1 MNGMRLPRSA
11 PPLDRTPGAGP
22 SGLDQRTALALDV
35 SSWTGLVVMAGLGI
49 SVLPALGAQLLAALL
64 CLCFG
69 LLDLVG
75 GRTEVGAKH
84 PKGIF
89 AAQAV
94 VVCALLGLHPRVE
107 DPFDF
112 LFVILSI
119 RVVLRLG
126 LPVGACW
133 IGLFWILSSVAA
145 FWTNGREGIFT
156 AVFNLGVYPLCGL
169 VGYALAALARSTAAH
184 AAALAELRRAQEQL
198 RRGAVT
204 DERQRLGRDLHDSVK
219 QQVFAAAMQLGAAR
233 ALLPAHPDGAL
244 AAVEKAEQAT
254 RTAGSELGLVIHEL
268 RSDDLSDELPEA
280 LTELARTWSRQL
292 DAQILSTVD
301 PRLRVSPAMTH
312 GLVRIAQEALANISR
327 HASAGRVSLSLAET
341 TTGLA
346 LTISD
351 DGQGFDTDHH
361 CGGVGVSS
369 MKERAHALGGAVTIT
384 STPGAGTTVH
394 ARFPY
399 TELCHD

>member
-1 MNGMRLPRSA
+1 MDRS
-11 PPLDRTPGAGP
+11 PGVGP

-35 SSWTGLVVMAGLGI
+35 SSWIGLVVMAGLGI
-49 SVLPALGAQLLAALL
+49 SVLPDLGAQLVAALL

-69 LLDLVG
+69 LLDLAG
-75 GRTEVGAKH
+75 GRTELGAKH
-84 PKGIF
+84 PKVIF
-89 AAQAV
+89 AAQTV
-94 VVCALLGLHPRVE
+94 VVCALLGLHSRVQ

-133 IGLFWILSSVAA
+133 IGGFWVLSSAA
-145 FWTNGREGIFT
+145 ALWTNGREGIFN

-184 AAALAELRRAQEQL
+184 AAALADLRQAQDQL

-268 RSDDLSDELPEA
+268 RSDDISDELPDA
-280 LTELARTWSRQL
+280 LTDLARTWSRQL
-292 DAQILSTVD
+292 GAPVRTTVD
-301 PRLRVSPAMTH
+301 PRLQVPPAMAH

-327 HASAGRVSLSLAET
+327 HASAGRVDLSLAGT
-341 TTGLA
+341 TTDVL

-351 DGQGFDTDHH
+351 DGLGFDPVHH
-361 CGGVGVSS
+361 SGGVGVSS
-369 MKERAHALGGAVTIT
+369 MKERAHALGGAVTIS
-384 STPGAGTTVH
+384 STPGAGTTVD
-394 ARFPY
+394 ARFPQHGD
-399 TELCHD
+399 LS

>member
-1 MNGMRLPRSA
+1 MDGMRLPRSA
-11 PPLDRTPGAGP
+11 PALDRSPGSGP

-64 CLCFG
+64 CLSFG

-75 GRTEVGAKH
+75 GRTEFGAKR
-84 PKGIF
+84 PVWVF
-89 AAQAV
+89 AAQTV
-94 VVCALLGLHPRVE
+94 VVCALLSLHPRVE

-133 IGLFWILSSVAA
+133 IGPFWLLSSIAA
-145 FWTNGREGIFT
+145 FWANGREGIFT

-184 AAALAELRRAQEQL
+184 AAALAELRQAQEQL
-198 RRGAVT
+198 RRGAIT

-233 ALLPAHPDGAL
+233 ALLPDHPDDAL

-268 RSDDLSDELPEA
+268 RSDDIGDELPEA
-280 LTELARTWSRQL
+280 LSELARTWSRQL
-292 DAQILSTVD
+292 DTPILPAVD
-301 PRLRVSPAMTH
+301 PRLQVPPAMTH

-327 HASAGRVSLSLAET
+327 HASARRVGLSLTET
-341 TTGLA
+341 TTGLV

-351 DGQGFDTDHH
+351 DGQGFDTHLDSS
-361 CGGVGVSS
+361 GVGVSS
-369 MKERAHALGGAVTIT
+369 MKERAHAMGGAVAIT
-384 STPGAGTTVH
+384 STPGAGTTVQAH
-394 ARFPY
+394 FPH
-399 TELCHD
+399 TETGHD